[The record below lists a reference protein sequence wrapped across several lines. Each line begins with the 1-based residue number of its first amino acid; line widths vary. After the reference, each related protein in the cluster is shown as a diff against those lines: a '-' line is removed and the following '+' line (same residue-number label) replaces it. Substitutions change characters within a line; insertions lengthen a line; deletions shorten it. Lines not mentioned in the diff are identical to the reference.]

1 MQTYFHEAVLLE
13 EVLELLRLRPGDVV
27 LDGTIGPGGHAKEM
41 IKRVVP
47 GGLLIGIDRDEQV
60 LRGARDN
67 LSEFKNI
74 YKLFYSGFD
83 DCREV
88 LRQSSVK
95 RVDAALL
102 DLGASSIQLDD
113 PSRGF
118 SFLKDGP
125 LDMRMDVSSPKTA
138 ADVLNRYS
146 TDELIDIFRNYG
158 QERYAG
164 RFARAIVQ
172 DRKRKPFTRTLE
184 LSDLAKRLTG
194 GRRFRIHPATRIFQA
209 LRIEINGELDAL
221 ESFLKVL
228 PEILAPGARAAII
241 SFHSLEDALAKRY
254 FKEGARSGLYDLQN
268 KKPITAGEDEVLR
281 NPRSR
286 SAKLRGI
293 VRLPQT

>member
-184 LSDLAKRLTG
+184 LGDLAKRLTG